1 MWNET
6 AATIAKDSM
15 QKELTPK
22 KTVKRWELP
31 KLLRYIHNN
40 KSLYKSVTLD
50 EMKQEKI

>member
-6 AATIAKDSM
+6 AATQAKDSM
-15 QKELTPK
+15 QQQFTPK

-31 KLLRYIHNN
+31 KLLKYIHNN
-40 KSLYKSVTLD
+40 KCLYKSVTLD